1 MAASALLLSGP
12 LGLGHEM
19 PVRSFTDVLAKAGWR
34 VRSRD
39 SMSLLGDGAG
49 RAGQRVFD
57 RLMTVPGVYD
67 GLHFAQFRTGG
78 RVARLA
84 ERLAA
89 RPAVPR
95 LRAELERDPVDL
107 VLSVFATGALAA
119 AELRGQR
126 SGAARRAATGPVTPE
141 FRAVVYC
148 PDVAAHKLW
157 VHEGTDLFLV
167 SSPAAAASVR
177 RFLPRAPI
185 ALVPSPVRAAF
196 YDAPGQ
202 PAARHRLGI
211 PAAAGCA
218 LLIDSGWGFAPLPA
232 AAAALADAGV
242 HVLAVAGR
250 NARAE
255 RALRRLAAT
264 RPLLRPF
271 GFTDQ
276 VPALMAAADV
286 VVALPG
292 AATCAEARVVGRG
305 LLLLDVM
312 PGHGRDNLLH
322 ELEQGNAEACG
333 PAAADIAA
341 SARAML
347 DSRGLD
353 SRGLGGS
360 GPDGQNGAP
369 RTPRWEPAFAAA
381 LASIGLDVPLT
392 DTDTKGPAA
401 CVPSSLTRRAT
412 RASTAGPAPATRRSA
427 RSAPTGTRRGWRS
440 PRRSCPTACSWTP
453 RRPASPS
460 PTSSRSRPAGTWRSC
475 TRARPRSRATSRWRR
490 R

>member
-1 MAASALLLSGP
+1 
-12 LGLGHEM
+12 
-19 PVRSFTDVLAKAGWR
+19 
-34 VRSRD
+34 
-39 SMSLLGDGAG
+39 MSLLGDGAG
-49 RAGQRVFD
+49 RAGQRVFN
-57 RLMTVPGVYD
+57 RLMAVPGVYD

-78 RVARLA
+78 RAARLA

-95 LRAELERDPVDL
+95 LRAELDRDPVDL

-119 AELRGQR
+119 AELRRQPREEGEP
-126 SGAARRAATGPVTPE
+126 GAPE

-167 SSPAAAASVR
+167 SSRAAAASVR

-185 ALVPSPVRAAF
+185 AMVPPPVRAAF

-202 PAARHRLGI
+202 AAARQRLGI
-211 PAAAGCA
+211 PEAARCA

-250 NARAE
+250 NARVE
-255 RALRRLAAT
+255 RELNELAAA
-264 RPLLRPF
+264 RPTLRPF

-286 VVALPG
+286 VIALPG
-292 AATCAEARVVGRG
+292 AATCAEARVVGRR

-322 ELEQGNAEACG
+322 ELEQGSAEACG
-333 PAAADIAA
+333 PTAADITA
-341 SARAML
+341 SATAML
-347 DSRGLD
+347 DSPGLD
-353 SRGLGGS
+353 SPGLDSPGLD
-360 GPDGQNGAP
+360 GPGLDSPALGAP
-369 RTPRWEPAFAAA
+369 RAPRW
-381 LASIGLDVPLT
+381 S
-392 DTDTKGPAA
+392 
-401 CVPSSLTRRAT
+401 R
-412 RASTAGPAPATRRSA
+412 
-427 RSAPTGTRRGWRS
+427 RS
-440 PRRSCPTACSWTP
+440 PRRS
-453 RRPASPS
+453 
-460 PTSSRSRPAGTWRSC
+460 
-475 TRARPRSRATSRWRR
+475 PRSGLTWP
-490 R
+490 

>member
-1 MAASALLLSGP
+1 
-12 LGLGHEM
+12 M
-19 PVRSFTDVLAKAGWR
+19 PVRSFADMLAKAGWR

-39 SMSLLGDGAG
+39 SMSLLGDGRA

-57 RLMTVPGVYD
+57 RLMAVPGVYD

-95 LRAELERDPVDL
+95 LRAELDRDPADL
-107 VLSVFATGALAA
+107 VLSVFPTGALAA
-119 AELRGQR
+119 AELRRQLREDG
-126 SGAARRAATGPVTPE
+126 GPRAPE

-185 ALVPSPVRAAF
+185 ATVPPPVRSAF
-196 YDAPGQ
+196 YDAPSQ
-202 PAARHRLGI
+202 AVARQRLGI
-211 PAAAGCA
+211 PETARCA
-218 LLIDSGWGFAPLPA
+218 LLIDSGWGFAPLPGA
-232 AAAALADAGV
+232 GAALADAGV

-250 NARAE
+250 NARVE
-255 RALRRLAAT
+255 RELRELAAT
-264 RPLLRPF
+264 RPMLRPF

-276 VPALMAAADV
+276 VPQLMAAADV
-286 VVALPG
+286 VIALPG
-292 AATCAEARVVGRG
+292 AATCAEARVVGRRV
-305 LLLLDVM
+305 LLLDVM

-322 ELEQGNAEACG
+322 ELEQGSAEACG

-341 SARAML
+341 SATAML
-347 DSRGLD
+347 DGPWLNGPGLHRPNGSRPNGTD
-353 SRGLGGS
+353 RSVA
-360 GPDGQNGAP
+360 DGAP
-369 RTPRWEPAFAAA
+369 GAPRWEPAFAAA
-381 LASIGLDVPLT
+381 LATIGLDVPLN
-392 DTDTKGPAA
+392 DTNAKGTAA
-401 CVPSSLTRRAT
+401 CVPSSLTRRAM
-412 RASTAGPAPATRRSA
+412 RASTAEQAPATRPNGRSA
-427 RSAPTGTRRGWRS
+427 LTGTRPGWRS
-440 PRRSCPTACSWTP
+440 RPRSFPTACSWTP

-460 PTSSRSRPAGTWRSC
+460 PTSSRSRPAATWRCC
-475 TRARPRSRATSRWRR
+475 TRARPRSRATSRWRKR
-490 R
+490 

>member
-1 MAASALLLSGP
+1 MAGSALLLSGP

-19 PVRSFTDVLAKAGWR
+19 PARSFTDILAQAGWR

-39 SMSLLGDGAG
+39 SMALLGDRGA

-95 LRAELERDPVDL
+95 LLAELERDPADL

-119 AELRGQR
+119 AELRTR
-126 SGAARRAATGPVTPE
+126 ARKQGGPE

-148 PDVAAHKLW
+148 PDVAVHKLW

-167 SSPAAAASVR
+167 SSQAAAASVR
-177 RFLPRAPI
+177 RFRPRAPV
-185 ALVPSPVRAAF
+185 ALVPPPVRAAF
-196 YDAPGQ
+196 YEAPGRA
-202 PAARHRLGI
+202 AARLGLGV
-211 PAAAGCA
+211 PAAARCA
-218 LLIDSGWGFAPLPA
+218 LLIDSGWGFAPLAA
-232 AAAALADAGV
+232 AAAALSDAGV

-255 RALRRLAAT
+255 RELRDLAAT

-271 GFTDQ
+271 GFTAQ

-292 AATCAEARVVGRG
+292 AATCAEARVVGRP

-322 ELEQGNAEACG
+322 ELERGGAEACG
-333 PAAADIAA
+333 PSAADIAA
-341 SARAML
+341 SVTAML
-347 DSRGLD
+347 DRQGLD
-353 SRGLGGS
+353 DRSVHGQVL
-360 GPDGQNGAP
+360 DGQGLAGQRLDAQELDGQRRDGRGFAGAGDP
-369 RTPRWEPAFAAA
+369 PGTPAAPRWEPAFAAA
-381 LASIGLDVPLT
+381 LGEIGIDVPL
-392 DTDTKGPAA
+392 G
-401 CVPSSLTRRAT
+401 AT
-412 RASTAGPAPATRRSA
+412 PATKS
-427 RSAPTGTRRGWRS
+427 PEGN
-440 PRRSCPTACSWTP
+440 PRRDQQDAHPLP
-453 RRPASPS
+453 
-460 PTSSRSRPAGTWRSC
+460 
-475 TRARPRSRATSRWRR
+475 
-490 R
+490 

>member
-202 PAARHRLGI
+202 AAAR
-211 PAAAGCA
+211 
-218 LLIDSGWGFAPLPA
+218 
-232 AAAALADAGV
+232 
-242 HVLAVAGR
+242 
-250 NARAE
+250 
-255 RALRRLAAT
+255 
-264 RPLLRPF
+264 
-271 GFTDQ
+271 
-276 VPALMAAADV
+276 
-286 VVALPG
+286 
-292 AATCAEARVVGRG
+292 
-305 LLLLDVM
+305 
-312 PGHGRDNLLH
+312 
-322 ELEQGNAEACG
+322 
-333 PAAADIAA
+333 
-341 SARAML
+341 
-347 DSRGLD
+347 
-353 SRGLGGS
+353 
-360 GPDGQNGAP
+360 
-369 RTPRWEPAFAAA
+369 
-381 LASIGLDVPLT
+381 
-392 DTDTKGPAA
+392 
-401 CVPSSLTRRAT
+401 
-412 RASTAGPAPATRRSA
+412 RRSA
-427 RSAPTGTRRGWRS
+427 S
-440 PRRSCPTACSWTP
+440 
-453 RRPASPS
+453 
-460 PTSSRSRPAGTWRSC
+460 
-475 TRARPRSRATSRWRR
+475 RR
-490 R
+490 RRAARC

>member
-1 MAASALLLSGP
+1 MA
-12 LGLGHEM
+12 
-19 PVRSFTDVLAKAGWR
+19 
-34 VRSRD
+34 
-39 SMSLLGDGAG
+39 LLGDRGA

-95 LRAELERDPVDL
+95 LLAELERDPADL

-119 AELRGQR
+119 AELRTR
-126 SGAARRAATGPVTPE
+126 ARVEGGPE

-148 PDVAAHKLW
+148 PDVAVHKLW

-177 RFLPRAPI
+177 RFRPRAPI
-185 ALVPSPVRAAF
+185 ALVPPPVRAAF
-196 YDAPGQ
+196 YEAPGQ
-202 PAARHRLGI
+202 AAARPRLGV
-211 PAAAGCA
+211 PAAAPCA

-250 NARAE
+250 NARGE
-255 RALRRLAAT
+255 RELRDLAAT
-264 RPLLRPF
+264 RPLLHPF
-271 GFTDQ
+271 GFTGQ

-292 AATCAEARVVGRG
+292 AATCAEARVVGRP

-322 ELEQGNAEACG
+322 ELERGGAEACG
-333 PAAADIAA
+333 PSAADIAA
-341 SARAML
+341 SVTAMIDRQGLEGQRL
-347 DSRGLD
+347 DGQGLDGQGLHGQGLHGQGLDGRGLA
-353 SRGLGGS
+353 
-360 GPDGQNGAP
+360 GAGDP
-369 RTPRWEPAFAAA
+369 PGTPAAPRWEPAFAAA
-381 LASIGLDVPLT
+381 LGEIGIDVPLGVT
-392 DTDTKGPAA
+392 LATNSPEGN
-401 CVPSSLTRRAT
+401 LRREQQDAH
-412 RASTAGPAPATRRSA
+412 PLP
-427 RSAPTGTRRGWRS
+427 
-440 PRRSCPTACSWTP
+440 
-453 RRPASPS
+453 
-460 PTSSRSRPAGTWRSC
+460 
-475 TRARPRSRATSRWRR
+475 
-490 R
+490 

>member
-1 MAASALLLSGP
+1 M
-12 LGLGHEM
+12 
-19 PVRSFTDVLAKAGWR
+19 RSFSDMLAKAGWR

-57 RLMTVPGVYD
+57 RLMAVPGVYD

-78 RVARLA
+78 RVARVA

-95 LRAELERDPVDL
+95 LRAELDRDPADL

-119 AELRGQR
+119 AELR
-126 SGAARRAATGPVTPE
+126 RRARESGRPAGPE

-185 ALVPSPVRAAF
+185 AIVPPPVRSAF
-196 YDAPGQ
+196 YDAPSQ
-202 PAARHRLGI
+202 AEARQRLGI
-211 PAAAGCA
+211 APDARCA

-250 NARAE
+250 NARVE
-255 RALRRLAAT
+255 HEFRALAVG
-264 RPLLRPF
+264 RPMLRPF

-276 VPALMAAADV
+276 VPGLMAAADV
-286 VVALPG
+286 VIALPG
-292 AATCAEARVVGRG
+292 AATCAEARVVGRR

-322 ELEQGNAEACG
+322 ELEQGGAEACG

-341 SARAML
+341 SATAML
-347 DSRGLD
+347 DNSPGLD
-353 SRGLGGS
+353 NSPELEDSPGLDRVSES
-360 GPDGQNGAP
+360 GPNGTGGAGANRAP
-369 RTPRWEPAFAAA
+369 RAPRWEPAFAAA
-381 LASIGLDVPLT
+381 LAAIGLDVPLN
-392 DTDTKGPAA
+392 DTNAKGTAA
-401 CVPSSLTRRAT
+401 CVPSS
-412 RASTAGPAPATRRSA
+412 
-427 RSAPTGTRRGWRS
+427 
-440 PRRSCPTACSWTP
+440 
-453 RRPASPS
+453 
-460 PTSSRSRPAGTWRSC
+460 
-475 TRARPRSRATSRWRR
+475 
-490 R
+490 

>member
-1 MAASALLLSGP
+1 
-12 LGLGHEM
+12 M
-19 PVRSFTDVLAKAGWR
+19 PVRSFTDLLAKAGWQ

-49 RAGQRVFD
+49 RAGQRVFN
-57 RLMTVPGVYD
+57 RLMAVPGVYD

-78 RVARLA
+78 RAARLA

-95 LRAELERDPVDL
+95 LRAELDRDPVDL

-119 AELRGQR
+119 AELRRQPREEGGP
-126 SGAARRAATGPVTPE
+126 GAPE

-185 ALVPSPVRAAF
+185 AMVPPPVRAAF
-196 YDAPGQ
+196 YDAPSQ
-202 PAARHRLGI
+202 AAARQRLGI
-211 PAAAGCA
+211 PEAARCA

-232 AAAALADAGV
+232 AAAALAGAGV

-250 NARAE
+250 NARVE
-255 RALRRLAAT
+255 RELNELAAA
-264 RPLLRPF
+264 RPMLRPF

-286 VVALPG
+286 VIALPG
-292 AATCAEARVVGRG
+292 AATCAEARVVGRR

-322 ELEQGNAEACG
+322 ELEQGRAEACG
-333 PAAADIAA
+333 PTAADITA
-341 SARAML
+341 SATAML
-347 DSRGLD
+347 DSPGLD
-353 SRGLGGS
+353 GPGL
-360 GPDGQNGAP
+360 GAP
-369 RTPRWEPAFAAA
+369 RAPRWEPAFAAA
-381 LASIGLDVPLT
+381 LATIGLDVALN
-392 DTDTKGPAA
+392 DTDAKGTTA

-412 RASTAGPAPATRRSA
+412 RGSTAGQAPATRRSG
-427 RSAPTGTRRGWRS
+427 RSAPTGTRPGWRS
-440 PRRSCPTACSWTP
+440 RPRSCPTACSWTP

-460 PTSSRSRPAGTWRSC
+460 PTSSGSRPAVTWRSC
-475 TRARPRSRATSRWRR
+475 TRARRPSTATSRWRKR
-490 R
+490 

>member
-19 PVRSFTDVLAKAGWR
+19 PARNFADVLGRAGWR

-39 SMSLLGDGAG
+39 SMALLGDSAG
-49 RAGQRVFD
+49 RAGLRVFD

-78 RVARLA
+78 PVARLA

-95 LRAELERDPVDL
+95 LRAELDRDPADL
-107 VLSVFATGALAA
+107 VLSVFATGALTAG
-119 AELRGQR
+119 ELRARLSRDGGP
-126 SGAARRAATGPVTPE
+126 GAPD

-157 VHEGTDLFLV
+157 VHAGTDLFLV

-177 RFLPRAPI
+177 RFLPRAPV
-185 ALVPSPVRAAF
+185 ALVPPPVRAAF
-196 YDAPGQ
+196 YQAPGQ
-202 PAARHRLGI
+202 AEARPPLGI
-211 PAAAGCA
+211 PLTARCA
-218 LLIDSGWGFAPLPA
+218 LLIDSGWGFAPLAA

-250 NARAE
+250 NARVE
-255 RALRRLAAT
+255 RELRKLAAT

-276 VPALMAAADV
+276 VPGLMAAADV

-292 AATCAEARVVGRG
+292 AATCAEARVVVRR

-322 ELEQGNAEACG
+322 ELEQGSAEACG

-341 SARAML
+341 SATAML
-347 DSRGLD
+347 DNPGPASA
-353 SRGLGGS
+353 GGDRV
-360 GPDGQNGAP
+360 PAP
-369 RTPRWEPAFAAA
+369 PRWEPAFAAA
-381 LASIGLDVPLT
+381 LGTIGLDVPLDGHCAT
-392 DTDTKGPAA
+392 AA
-401 CVPSSLTRRAT
+401 RDDMTMKP
-412 RASTAGPAPATRRSA
+412 AST
-427 RSAPTGTRRGWRS
+427 
-440 PRRSCPTACSWTP
+440 
-453 RRPASPS
+453 
-460 PTSSRSRPAGTWRSC
+460 
-475 TRARPRSRATSRWRR
+475 
-490 R
+490 

>member
-1 MAASALLLSGP
+1 
-12 LGLGHEM
+12 M
-19 PVRSFTDVLAKAGWR
+19 PVRSFTGVLTKAGWR

-39 SMSLLGDGAG
+39 SMSLLGDGGG

-78 RVARLA
+78 PVARVV

-95 LRAELERDPVDL
+95 LRAELDRDPADL

-119 AELRGQR
+119 AELRGQGGR
-126 SGAARRAATGPVTPE
+126 GAPG

-196 YDAPGQ
+196 YDAPGR
-202 PAARHRLGI
+202 AVARQRLGLTATA
-211 PAAAGCA
+211 PCA
-218 LLIDSGWGFAPLPA
+218 LLIDSGWGFAPLA
-232 AAAALADAGV
+232 AAAARLADAGV

-250 NARAE
+250 NARVE
-255 RALRRLAAT
+255 RELRGLAAS
-264 RPLLRPF
+264 RPALFPF

-286 VVALPG
+286 VIALPG
-292 AATCAEARVVGRG
+292 AATCAEARVVGRR

-333 PAAADIAA
+333 PTAADIVA
-341 SARAML
+341 SATAML
-347 DSRGLD
+347 DVQ
-353 SRGLGGS
+353 
-360 GPDGQNGAP
+360 GPDDQVPDDQVPAGGRAGA
-369 RTPRWEPAFAAA
+369 PRWEPAFAAA
-381 LASIGLDVPLT
+381 LATIGLDIRLT
-392 DTDTKGPAA
+392 DTDQKGAA
-401 CVPSSLTRRAT
+401 ECVPSS
-412 RASTAGPAPATRRSA
+412 
-427 RSAPTGTRRGWRS
+427 
-440 PRRSCPTACSWTP
+440 
-453 RRPASPS
+453 
-460 PTSSRSRPAGTWRSC
+460 
-475 TRARPRSRATSRWRR
+475 
-490 R
+490 